1 LVKDFD
7 CLPVPGDA
15 VITAEQLKI
24 AKAREFARA
33 LRRLPFVRLIECRR
47 SESPAF
53 EAVAFETEVEIPQH
67 PVRDIRP
74 REILAVVFPG
84 DASVLPDTLA
94 LRADFPLV
102 PHLNSRSPELPRS
115 LCVFEDA
122 FPEFSFKW
130 SPVRFLE
137 DIRTWLAR
145 TARNE
150 LHQPNQPLEPL
161 LEPGALELIFPPSIL
176 VGVENGDHL
185 FLRHDLVG
193 NARRSVFIRE
203 KVPTANLATM
213 FAVYL
218 KGTVQTHGV
227 MRRKPETLAELQE
240 FLKSSGI
247 DAVGSTQR
255 ALREYS
261 DKGGRNGSGTLLVLL
276 LDLPKARE
284 PGGSAQAVD
293 QLAFVVNA
301 SVEELCVALGVSQ
314 RFNGNVGL
322 LIGGGF
328 GETTPSQ
335 LSVIPMRRLSLLT
348 LESAAAF
355 NGVEAVADSM
365 AFVGLG
371 ALGSQVFMNLWRSGF
386 GQWTLIDRDWLLPHN
401 HARHALIEGVG
412 ESKAMAMADQ
422 AAKIFPDQVPKSMA
436 ADLLVPG
443 SQLAELEA
451 AFQGSRVVIDCS
463 ASVAVGRQLARRFPG
478 GRRISA
484 FLNPSGTDLV
494 ILAEPEDR
502 SVRLDQLEMMYYR
515 AILENQKLHSH
526 LVRSDQPVRY
536 SNACRDLSAV
546 VAQDHIALHAAI
558 ASRAIRRF
566 LGNPAGAIAIWRA
579 NPDGTVDRLDV
590 PIVAAIEV
598 SLGGWRIVFDAAV
611 KRVLRTYRSRRLPNE
626 TGGVLL
632 GAFDLDR
639 KSVFVSDVLGSPD
652 DSREWPTVYI
662 RGSAGLRLAVQ
673 DAERLTQGGLEYVGE
688 WHSHPDR
695 FSGEASST
703 DKRALRLLS
712 NEMGEDARPAVMF
725 IVAQKEIRTYVEE
738 SKVLSDPEDPS

>member
-15 VITAEQLKI
+15 AITAGQLKI

-33 LRRLPFVRLIECRR
+33 LGRLPFVRLIECRR

-53 EAVAFETEVEIPQH
+53 EAIAFETEVEIPQH
-67 PVRDIRP
+67 PVLDIRP
-74 REILAVVFPG
+74 REILAVVFPEN
-84 DASVLPDTLA
+84 ASVLPDTLA

-102 PHLNSRSPELPRS
+102 PHLNSRSPELPKS

-137 DIRTWLAR
+137 AIRTWLAR

-161 LEPGALELIFPPSIL
+161 LEPGAPELIFPPNIL
-176 VGVENGDHL
+176 TGVENGDHL
-185 FLRHDLVG
+185 FLRHDLLN
-193 NARRSVFIRE
+193 NARRSVLIRE
-203 KVPTANLATM
+203 KVSTAGQATM

-218 KGTVQTHGV
+218 EGKVQTHGV
-227 MRRKPETLAELQE
+227 MRRKPETLADLQE
-240 FLKSSGI
+240 FLKSSEI
-247 DAVGSTQR
+247 NAVASTQR
-255 ALREYS
+255 ALREYI

-301 SVEELCVALGVSQ
+301 SIEELCVALGVSQ
-314 RFNGNVGL
+314 RFNGNVAL

-348 LESAAAF
+348 PEAAAVF
-355 NGVEAVADSM
+355 NGVEPVADSM

-422 AAKIFPDQVPKSMA
+422 AAKIFPDQAPKSIA
-436 ADLLVPG
+436 ADLLVPS

-451 AFQGSRVVIDCS
+451 AFESSRAVVDCS
-463 ASVAVGRQLARRFPG
+463 ASVAVGRQLARAFSG
-478 GRRISA
+478 GRRISV

-515 AILENQKLHSH
+515 AVLENQALHSH

-566 LGNPAGAIAIWRA
+566 LAHPAGAIAIWRA
-579 NPDGTVDRLDV
+579 NPEGTVDRLDV

-598 SLGGWRIVFDAAV
+598 SLGGWGVIFDATV
-611 KRVLRTYRSRRLPNE
+611 KRTMRTHRSGRLPNE

-639 KSVFVSDVLGSPD
+639 KLVFVSDVLGSPD
-652 DSREWPTVYI
+652 NSREWPTVYI

-673 DAERLTQGGLEYVGE
+673 DAERLIQGGLEYVGE
-688 WHSHPDR
+688 WHSHPDG

-712 NEMGEDARPAVMF
+712 EEMGEDARPAVIF
-725 IVAQKEIRTYVEE
+725 IVAQKDIRAYVEE
-738 SKVLSDPEDPS
+738 STALSDPENPT

>member
-1 LVKDFD
+1 LVKDFS

-15 VITAEQLKI
+15 VITAGQLKI

-33 LRRLPFVRLIECRR
+33 LRRLPFVRLTECRR

-53 EAVAFETEVEIPQH
+53 EAVGFETEVEIPQH
-67 PVRDIRP
+67 PVLDIRP
-74 REILAVVFPG
+74 REILAVVFPA

-94 LRADFPLV
+94 LRQDFPLV
-102 PHLNSRSPELPRS
+102 PHLNSRSPEFPRS
-115 LCVFEDA
+115 FCVYEDA

-161 LEPGALELIFPPSIL
+161 LEPSAFNLIFPPSIL
-176 VGVENGDHL
+176 TGVESGGYL
-185 FLRHDLVG
+185 FLRHDMVG
-193 NARRSVFIRE
+193 DSQRSVFIRD
-203 KVPTANLATM
+203 KVATANQATM

-218 KGTVQTHGV
+218 KGAVQTHGV
-227 MRRKPETLAELQE
+227 IRRRPETLADLQE

-247 DAVGSTQR
+247 DPVASAQR
-255 ALREYS
+255 ALREYIEM
-261 DKGGRNGSGTLLVLL
+261 GGRDGGWTILALL

-284 PGGSAQAVD
+284 PGGPPQAVD

-301 SVEELCVALGVSQ
+301 TVDDLCVALGVSQ
-314 RFNGNVGL
+314 RFNGKVGL

-328 GETTPSQ
+328 AEPAPSQ
-335 LSVIPMRRLSLLT
+335 LSVISMRRLSLLT
-348 LESAAAF
+348 PEVAAAF
-355 NGVEAVADSM
+355 NGVAEMADSM

-371 ALGSQVFMNLWRSGF
+371 ALGSQVVMNLWRSGF
-386 GQWTLIDRDWLLPHN
+386 GQWTLIDRDWLFPHN
-401 HARHALIEGVG
+401 HARHALVG
-412 ESKAMAMADQ
+412 GIGEPKAVSMADQ
-422 AAKIFPDQVPKSMA
+422 AAKIFPDRAPKSIA

-451 AFQGSRVVIDCS
+451 TFEGSRVVIDCS
-463 ASVAVGRQLARRFPG
+463 ASVAVGRQLSRRFSG

-515 AILENQKLHSH
+515 AVLENQELHSH
-526 LVRSDQPVRY
+526 LARGDQPVRY

-558 ASRAIRRF
+558 ASKAIRRF
-566 LGNPAGAIAIWRA
+566 LAHPAGAIAIWRA
-579 NPDGTVDRLDV
+579 NPEGTVDRVDV
-590 PIVAAIEV
+590 PIVPAMEV
-598 SLGGWRIVFDAAV
+598 SVGGWTIVFDAAV
-611 KRVLRTYRSRRLPNE
+611 KRAMRTHRSRRLPNE

-639 KSVFVSDVLGSPD
+639 KLVFVSHVLGSPD

-662 RGSAGLRLAVQ
+662 RGSAGLRSAVQ

-688 WHSHPDR
+688 WHSHPDGI
-695 FSGEASST
+695 SGEASST

-712 NEMGEDARPAVMF
+712 EEMGEDARPAVMF
-725 IVAQKEIRTYVEE
+725 IVAQKGIRTYVEE
-738 SKVLSDPEDPS
+738 SLALAEPEDPS

>member
-1 LVKDFD
+1 LVNNYD

-33 LRRLPFVRLIECRR
+33 LRRLPFVRLTECRR
-47 SESPAF
+47 SETSGF

-67 PVRDIRP
+67 PVLDIRP
-74 REILAVVFPG
+74 REILAVVFPK
-84 DASVLPDTLA
+84 DASFLPETLA

-176 VGVENGDHL
+176 TGIESGDYL
-185 FLRHDLVG
+185 FLRHDMVG
-193 NARRSVFIRE
+193 DAQRSVFIRE
-203 KVPTANLATM
+203 KVATANLATM

-218 KGTVQTHGV
+218 RGAVQTHGV
-227 MRRKPETLAELQE
+227 IRRRPETLADLQE

-247 DAVGSTQR
+247 DPVASAQR
-255 ALREYS
+255 ALRQCIEM
-261 DKGGRNGSGTLLVLL
+261 GGRDGGWTILALL
-276 LDLPKARE
+276 LDLPKARQ
-284 PGGSAQAVD
+284 PGGLPQAVD

-301 SVEELCVALGVSQ
+301 TVDDLCVALGVSQ
-314 RFNGNVGL
+314 RFNGKVGL

-328 GETTPSQ
+328 AEATPSQ
-335 LSVIPMRRLSLLT
+335 LSVISMRRLSLLT
-348 LESAAAF
+348 PEVAAAF
-355 NGVEAVADSM
+355 NGVAAMADSM
-365 AFVGLG
+365 SFVGLG

-386 GQWTLIDRDWLLPHN
+386 GQWTLIDRDWLFPHN

-412 ESKAMAMADQ
+412 ESKAMSMVDQ
-422 AAKIFPDQVPKSMA
+422 AAKIFPDRAPKSIA

-443 SQLAELEA
+443 SKLAELEA
-451 AFQGSRVVIDCS
+451 AFQASRVVIDCS
-463 ASVAVGRQLARRFPG
+463 ASVAVGRQLARRFSG
-478 GRRISA
+478 GRRMSA

-515 AILENQKLHSH
+515 AVLENQELHSH

-579 NPDGTVDRLDV
+579 NPEGTVDRVDV

-598 SLGGWRIVFDAAV
+598 SLGGWRIIFDATV
-611 KRVLRTYRSRRLPNE
+611 KRAMRTHRSRRLPNE

-639 KSVFVSDVLGSPD
+639 KLVFVSDVLGSPD

-662 RGSAGLRLAVQ
+662 RG
-673 DAERLTQGGLEYVGE
+673 
-688 WHSHPDR
+688 
-695 FSGEASST
+695 
-703 DKRALRLLS
+703 
-712 NEMGEDARPAVMF
+712 
-725 IVAQKEIRTYVEE
+725 
-738 SKVLSDPEDPS
+738 